1 MVLRLKRGRV
11 GRRRPQRATGR
22 SPFFFVVGAH
32 PSGCASFFTL
42 DAMAIVRN
50 VNDMRPRIAENVFLA
65 ENATV
70 LVSHTVDSPL
80 TLAL

>member
-11 GRRRPQRATGR
+11 GRRRPQRATTL
-22 SPFFFVVGAH
+22 FFI
-32 PSGCASFFTL
+32 L
-42 DAMAIVRN
+42 DIMAIVRE
-50 VNDMRPRIAENVFLA
+50 VKDMRPRIAENVFLA

-70 LVSHTVDSPL
+70 LVSHTVASPL